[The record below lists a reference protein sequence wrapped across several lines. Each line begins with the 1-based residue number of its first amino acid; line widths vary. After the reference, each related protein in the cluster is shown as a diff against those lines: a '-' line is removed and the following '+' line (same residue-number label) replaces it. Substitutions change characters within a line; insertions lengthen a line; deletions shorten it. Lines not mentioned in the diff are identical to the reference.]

1 MNIKY
6 QAIDSENNLFDTIIQ
21 HYRIKKPIIMTSFS
35 ELPTEAQL
43 TKNYELT
50 SIITQALTQFIA
62 EANPYILF
70 NGLLDNLLRLT
81 ESEYGFI
88 GEVFY
93 NNTGQPYIQSYA
105 TTNISWSKETRELY
119 DKTEKQGLTFSK
131 LNTLYGEI
139 LKTGKY
145 VISNN
150 PADDPRSG
158 GLPKGH
164 PPLNRF
170 LGIPFF
176 SGDSLLGVVGIANR
190 ESGYDESLIEYLDP
204 FLSTCGNLIQAY
216 RNNQQKQM
224 VERELQSYKR
234 RLAALLE
241 KRAEKATNEPLP
253 VIALGEGYVYL
264 EEQQT
269 LSQFDKVIPLTK
281 KESLLLHLMITHRN
295 QVIDHQKI
303 EAVVWKDVI
312 VSESSLRA
320 LVLRLRKKL
329 PGITIKTISGVGFLL
344 AV

>member
-1 MNIKY
+1 
-6 QAIDSENNLFDTIIQ
+6 
-21 HYRIKKPIIMTSFS
+21 MTTFAN
-35 ELPTEAQL
+35 LPTDIQL
-43 TKNYELT
+43 AKSYELT
-50 SIITQALTQFIA
+50 NAISQALSQFIA

-105 TTNISWSKETRELY
+105 TTNISWSKGTRELY
-119 DKTEKQGLTFSK
+119 EKTEKQGLTFSK

-150 PADDPRSG
+150 PASDPRSG

-164 PPLNRF
+164 PPLNKF
-170 LGIPFF
+170 LGVPFF

-190 ESGYDESLIEYLDP
+190 ESGYDESLIEYLKP

-216 RNNQQKQM
+216 RNNQQKQV
-224 VERELQSYKR
+224 VEKELESYKR
-234 RLAALLE
+234 RLAALFE
-241 KRAEKATNEPLP
+241 KQASVADKEAMTA
-253 VIALGEGYVYL
+253 ITLGESYVYH
-264 EEQQT
+264 EDQQT
-269 LSQFDKVIPLTK
+269 LTQFGEVIALTK
-281 KESLLLHLMITHRN
+281 KESLLLHLLATHRN
-295 QVIDHQKI
+295 QIIDHQKI
-303 EAVVWKDVI
+303 EAFVWKDII

-320 LVLRLRKKL
+320 LVLRLRKKI

-344 AV
+344 AI

>member
-1 MNIKY
+1 
-6 QAIDSENNLFDTIIQ
+6 
-21 HYRIKKPIIMTSFS
+21 MTTFAS
-35 ELPTEAQL
+35 LPTNVQL
-43 TKNYELT
+43 AKSYELT
-50 SIITQALTQFIA
+50 NAITQALTQFIA

-70 NGLLDNLLRLT
+70 NGLLENLLRLT

-145 VISNN
+145 VISND
-150 PADDPRSG
+150 PANDPRSG

-164 PPLNRF
+164 PPLNKF

-176 SGDSLLGVVGIANR
+176 SGDSLLGVVGIANKK
-190 ESGYDESLIEYLDP
+190 SGYDESLIEYLKP

-216 RNNQQKQM
+216 RNNQQKQV
-224 VERELQSYKR
+224 VEKELQSYKR
-234 RLAALLE
+234 RLAALFE
-241 KRAEKATNEPLP
+241 KQAEAADNKEPSA
-253 VIALGEGYVYL
+253 ISLGKNYIYI

-269 LSQFDKVIPLTK
+269 LTRFDEVIPLTK
-281 KESLLLHLMITHRN
+281 KESLLLHLLATHLN

-303 EAVVWKDVI
+303 EAFVWKDVI

-329 PGITIKTISGVGFLL
+329 PDITIKTISGVGFLL
-344 AV
+344 TV

>member
-1 MNIKY
+1 
-6 QAIDSENNLFDTIIQ
+6 
-21 HYRIKKPIIMTSFS
+21 MTTFA
-35 ELPTEAQL
+35 ELPTDVQL
-43 TKNYELT
+43 AKHCELT
-50 SIITQALTQFIA
+50 NAITQALTQFIA

-105 TTNISWSKETRELY
+105 TTNISWSKETSELY
-119 DKTEKQGLTFSK
+119 QKTEKQGLTFSK

-139 LKTGKY
+139 LKTGKF
-145 VISNN
+145 VISNDPGN
-150 PADDPRSG
+150 DPRSG

-190 ESGYDESLIEYLDP
+190 QSGYDESLIEYLQP

-216 RNNQQKQM
+216 RNNQQRQM
-224 VERELQSYKR
+224 VEQELLSYKR
-234 RLAALLE
+234 RLSALMAKRTEAEE
-241 KRAEKATNEPLP
+241 KQLASNDETDTADIILGHGYTYIESQHALMLNNEVL
-253 VIALGEGYVYL
+253 
-264 EEQQT
+264 
-269 LSQFDKVIPLTK
+269 PLTK
-281 KESLLLHLMITHRN
+281 KESLLLQLLVEHRN
-295 QVIDHQKI
+295 KVTDHRTI
-303 EAVVWKDVI
+303 ESFVWKDVV
-312 VSESSLRA
+312 VSESSIRA

-329 PGITIKTISGVGFLL
+329 PEITIKTISGIGFLL

>member
-1 MNIKY
+1 
-6 QAIDSENNLFDTIIQ
+6 
-21 HYRIKKPIIMTSFS
+21 MTTFS
-35 ELPTEAQL
+35 GLPAEAQL
-43 TKNYELT
+43 AKNYELT
-50 SIITQALTQFIA
+50 NAITQALTQFIA

-70 NGLLDNLLRLT
+70 NGLLDNLLKLT

-93 NNTGQPYIQSYA
+93 SNTGQPYIQSYA
-105 TTNISWSKETRELY
+105 TTNISWSKETRTLY
-119 DKTEKQGLTFSK
+119 EKTEKQGLTFSK

-150 PADDPRSG
+150 PANDPRSG

-164 PPLNRF
+164 PPLNKF
-170 LGIPFF
+170 LGVPFF
-176 SGDSLLGVVGIANR
+176 SGDSLLGVVGIANKQ
-190 ESGYDESLIEYLDP
+190 SGYDESIIEYLTP

-216 RNNQQKQM
+216 RNNQQKQA
-224 VERELQSYKR
+224 VEKELQSYKR
-234 RLAALLE
+234 RLAALFE
-241 KRAEKATNEPLP
+241 KQAEAADNKINPD
-253 VIALGEGYVYL
+253 ISLGESYVYI
-264 EEQQT
+264 EEQHT
-269 LSQFDKVIPLTK
+269 LTRLGKVIPLTK
-281 KESLLLHLMITHRN
+281 KESLLLHLLVIHRN

-303 EAVVWKDVI
+303 EAFVWKDVI

-329 PGITIKTISGVGFLL
+329 PELTIKTISGVGFLL

>member
-1 MNIKY
+1 
-6 QAIDSENNLFDTIIQ
+6 
-21 HYRIKKPIIMTSFS
+21 MTTFAS
-35 ELPTEAQL
+35 LPTNVQL
-43 TKNYELT
+43 AKSYELT
-50 SIITQALTQFIA
+50 NAITQALTQFIA

-70 NGLLDNLLRLT
+70 NGLLENLLRLT

-139 LKTGKY
+139 LKTGKH
-145 VISNN
+145 VISND
-150 PADDPRSG
+150 PANDPRSG

-164 PPLNRF
+164 PPLNKF

-176 SGDSLLGVVGIANR
+176 SGDSLLGVVGIANKK
-190 ESGYDESLIEYLDP
+190 SGYDESLIEYLKP

-216 RNNQQKQM
+216 RNNQQKQV
-224 VERELQSYKR
+224 VEKELQSYKR
-234 RLAALLE
+234 RLAALFE
-241 KRAEKATNEPLP
+241 KQAEAADNKEPSA
-253 VIALGEGYVYL
+253 ISLGKNYIYI

-269 LSQFDKVIPLTK
+269 LTRFDEVIPLTK
-281 KESLLLHLMITHRN
+281 KESLLLHLLATHLN

-303 EAVVWKDVI
+303 EAFVWKDVI

-329 PGITIKTISGVGFLL
+329 PDITIKTISGVGFLL
-344 AV
+344 TV

>member
-1 MNIKY
+1 
-6 QAIDSENNLFDTIIQ
+6 
-21 HYRIKKPIIMTSFS
+21 MTSFA
-35 ELPTEAQL
+35 ELPTDVQL
-43 TKNYELT
+43 AKSYELT
-50 SIITQALTQFIA
+50 NAITQALTQFIA

-105 TTNISWSKETRELY
+105 TTNISWSKETSDLY
-119 DKTEKQGLTFSK
+119 QKTEKQGLTFSK

-139 LKTGKY
+139 LKTGKF
-145 VISNN
+145 VISND
-150 PADDPRSG
+150 PANDPRSG

-176 SGDSLLGVVGIANR
+176 SGDGLLGVVGIANR
-190 ESGYDESLIEYLDP
+190 QSGYDESLIEYLRP

-216 RNNQQKQM
+216 RNNQQRQM
-224 VERELQSYKR
+224 VEQELLSYKR
-234 RLAALLE
+234 RLAALITKREEADNNQSATRQDDDRPAVILGNGYTYVE
-241 KRAEKATNEPLP
+241 KHNTLLFNNEVL
-253 VIALGEGYVYL
+253 
-264 EEQQT
+264 
-269 LSQFDKVIPLTK
+269 PLTK
-281 KESLLLHLMITHRN
+281 KESLLLQLLVKHRN
-295 QVIDHQKI
+295 QVTDHRTI
-303 EAVVWKDVI
+303 ESFVWKDVV
-312 VSESSLRA
+312 VSESSIRA

-329 PGITIKTISGVGFLL
+329 PDITIKTISGVGFLL